1 VPPIHPSLRHMTTF
15 TGMNMQ
21 NLVVPYDRDV
31 NINHNHVINV
41 IWAHRKYAIHSVAQH
56 KLCATKLTQIGSGLV
71 RNG

>member
-1 VPPIHPSLRHMTTF
+1 
-15 TGMNMQ
+15 MQ

-41 IWAHRKYAIHSVAQH
+41 IWAHRKYAIHSVEQH